1 MQGFPAPFRR
11 ACGTRHRRFWG
22 RKTQVLWVHRGR
34 ENAST
39 GLGAR
44 VFSRSNPPSCPGCY
58 GERVSRDARRELV
71 DALRY
76 VILDLLD
83 SNRGRWAAAL
93 VFGAGWGAMSIW
105 FPGWGVV
112 LGWIPAAVL
121 AIYIGY
127 ACR

>member
-1 MQGFPAPFRR
+1 M
-11 ACGTRHRRFWG
+11 
-22 RKTQVLWVHRGR
+22 
-34 ENAST
+34 
-39 GLGAR
+39 
-44 VFSRSNPPSCPGCY
+44 
-58 GERVSRDARRELV
+58 SRDARRELV